1 MVYEGV
7 QAVTDGATASLVHG
21 GVPAQRGAHEL
32 SSSWL
37 ATHSRK
43 VRLRRY
49 ARAMG
54 WDLTTEGAL
63 VGDVGGLAVRAYE
76 DRTHATVL
84 EMSAPGVLPRMEMVA
99 AQSRV
104 AQVGDGMREV
114 HLGDPVFERHY
125 VVRAAEPWMAR
136 AVIDHVVR
144 RALMSAPEQSWITN
158 GDRVVSRSH
167 ARIEPLDLFARATAL
182 RVLVQAVPWEAY
194 EEAHVLPSHEA
205 VTAAMAARRT
215 VPAETLPSMPRR
227 A

>member
-1 MVYEGV
+1 M
-7 QAVTDGATASLVHG
+7 THGAAASILHG
-21 GVPAQRGAHEL
+21 GVPSQRSPHEVP
-32 SSSWL
+32 SSWL
-37 ATHSRK
+37 STHSRK

-54 WDLTTEGAL
+54 WDVTTDGAM
-63 VGDVGGLAVRAYE
+63 VGEVGGLSVRAYE
-76 DRTHATVL
+76 DRTHSTIL
-84 EMSAPGVLPRMEMVA
+84 EMAAPGVLPRMEMVGLE
-99 AQSRV
+99 SRV

-114 HLGDPVFERHY
+114 HLGDPVFEKHF

-144 RALMSAPEQSWITN
+144 RALMSAPEQSWQSI
-158 GDRVVSRSH
+158 GDRIVSRSR

-194 EEAHVLPSHEA
+194 EDAHVLPSHEA
-205 VTAAMAARRT
+205 VTAAIAARRS

>member
-1 MVYEGV
+1 M
-7 QAVTDGATASLVHG
+7 TNGATASMLHG
-21 GVPAQRGAHEL
+21 GVPSQRAPHDL
-32 SSSWL
+32 PSSWL

-54 WDLTTEGAL
+54 WDVTTDGAL

-84 EMSAPGVLPRMEMVA
+84 ELSAPGLLPLMEMVPA
-99 AQSRV
+99 ESRV

-144 RALMSAPEQSWITN
+144 RALMSAPEQSW
-158 GDRVVSRSH
+158 
-167 ARIEPLDLFARATAL
+167 
-182 RVLVQAVPWEAY
+182 
-194 EEAHVLPSHEA
+194 
-205 VTAAMAARRT
+205 VTKRDRT
-215 VPAETLPSMPRR
+215 VLCAVYKVTGGRTKGSVRGS
-227 A
+227 AQ

>member
-1 MVYEGV
+1 MS
-7 QAVTDGATASLVHG
+7 VTQGAPASLLPG
-21 GVPAQRGAHEL
+21 GVPAQRSPHEL
-32 SSSWL
+32 PSSWL

-54 WDLTTEGAL
+54 WDVTTDGAL
-63 VGDVGGLAVRAYE
+63 VGEVGGLAVRAYE

-84 EMSAPGVLPRMEMVA
+84 EMAAPGLLPLMEMVGSE
-99 AQSRV
+99 SRV

-114 HLGDPVFERHY
+114 HLGDPVFEKHY

-144 RALMSAPEQSWITN
+144 RALMSAPEQSWITV
-158 GDRVVSRSH
+158 GERLVSRSR

-182 RVLVQAVPWEAY
+182 RVLVHAIPWEAY
-194 EEAHVLPSHEA
+194 GDAHTLPTHEA
-205 VTAAMAARRT
+205 VTAALAERRAIPT
-215 VPAETLPSMPRR
+215 ETLPSMPRH

>member
-1 MVYEGV
+1 VPHS
-7 QAVTDGATASLVHG
+7 TTSSLLHG
-21 GVPAQRGAHEL
+21 GVPVQRSAHDL
-32 SSSWL
+32 PSSWL
-37 ATHSRK
+37 STHSRK
-43 VRLRRY
+43 ARLRRY

-54 WDLTTEGAL
+54 WDVTTDGAL

-76 DRTHATVL
+76 DRSHATVL
-84 EMSAPGVLPRMEMVA
+84 ELSAPGLLPRMEMVGA
-99 AQSRV
+99 ESRV

-114 HLGDPVFERHY
+114 HLGDPIFERHY

-144 RALMSAPEQSWITN
+144 RALMSAPEQSWITA
-158 GDRVVSRSH
+158 GDRVVSRSRS
-167 ARIEPLDLFARATAL
+167 RIEPLDLFARATAL

-194 EEAHVLPSHEA
+194 EEAHALPSHEA
-205 VTAAMAARRT
+205 VTAALAARRT

>member
-1 MVYEGV
+1 M
-7 QAVTDGATASLVHG
+7 AHGASALLHG
-21 GVPAQRGAHEL
+21 GIPAQRSPHEVP
-32 SSSWL
+32 SSWL

-54 WDLTTEGAL
+54 WDVTTDGAL
-63 VGDVGGLAVRAYE
+63 VGDVGGLAVRAFE
-76 DRTHATVL
+76 DRGHNTVL
-84 EMSAPGVLPRMEMVA
+84 ELSAPGLLPRMEMVGA
-99 AQSRV
+99 ESRV

-114 HLGDPVFERHY
+114 HLGDAVFERHY

-144 RALMSAPEQSWITN
+144 RALMSAPEQSWITSN
-158 GDRVVSRSH
+158 DRVVSRSRS
-167 ARIEPLDLFARATAL
+167 RIEPLDLFARATAL

-194 EEAHVLPSHEA
+194 EDAHQLPTYEA
-205 VTAAMAARRT
+205 VTAALAARRS